1 MISSITWAK
10 APVDLEQALTR
21 GLAEQLWLLRQQAD
35 LSATRGV
42 GYRDIQGIRGYYT
55 LPVPPCCCA
64 VQVWQRYP
72 IHVYTVYR
80 AYPGSI
86 AGPRPDGPTP
96 RIRPDGPVHLPRTV
110 RTYPCWARKQVLF
123 SIAGS
128 QASLRCGRATTAKR
142 QGRPQQWTWQ
152 CAALATV
159 LLCCAACAALYAATR
174 APLGICVARPNALGL
189 GAWHGVGGATRPCIL
204 PRTRSVWSAVPARSS
219 RGRRPISESVRNK
232 SRSSVAISGLGPVAY

>member
-86 AGPRPDGPTP
+86 AGPSPDGPTP

-128 QASLRCGRATTAKR
+128 QLPCAVGAL
-142 QGRPQQWTWQ
+142 QRPSARVAH
-152 CAALATV
+152 CNGNGNALHW
-159 LLCCAACAALYAATR
+159 LPFYYAAPPAPHYMQPR
-174 APLGICVARPNALGL
+174 AL
-189 GAWHGVGGATRPCIL
+189 H
-204 PRTRSVWSAVPARSS
+204 
-219 RGRRPISESVRNK
+219 
-232 SRSSVAISGLGPVAY
+232 